1 MLQQIIHTEKH
12 TKIVATL
19 GPATADLQV
28 LTDMVKA
35 GMNMARLNFSHGTHE
50 SHLKN
55 IQLVRQVMKNL
66 NCTIGIIADLQGPK
80 IRIAGFKVDKIE
92 LKKGDPFILDAA
104 LGLQDGDQ
112 NRVGILYKSLI
123 NDVKPEDY
131 LLLDDGRLKLQVKA
145 VKGQEIHTIV
155 QNNGLLSA
163 NKGINL
169 LGGGLSAPALT
180 EKDKE
185 DLHFALSHHVDF
197 VALSFVCNAGD
208 IQDAKTIIN
217 EHQSHAGIISKIE
230 RAEAL
235 NEIDSIIEASD
246 GIMVARGDLAVE
258 IGAERVPAVQKQ
270 LIASAIKAHKPVITA
285 TQMMESM
292 IKQVIP
298 TRAEVSDV
306 ANAVLDGTDAVMLSE
321 ETAMGQHPVLVI
333 EAMARAC
340 IGAREY
346 LPTLPVYHEATSE
359 FFERIDEAVAMSA
372 IFAANHMDVK
382 AIVALTESGATP
394 LWMSRRQSIAPIFG
408 LSRHHEALGRMTL
421 YRGVFP
427 IYFDVMAYS
436 REKLN
441 LETIQCLQACE
452 LVQDND
458 RVILTKGDFLGIG
471 GGANAMKILI
481 VGEVV

>member
-1 MLQQIIHTEKH
+1 MQQQVIHAEKH

-19 GPATADLQV
+19 GPATADIHV

-50 SHLKN
+50 AHQKS
-55 IQLVRQVMKNL
+55 IELVREVMKNL

-80 IRIAGFKVDKIE
+80 IRIAGFKTDKVT
-92 LKKGDPFILDAA
+92 LKKGGSFILDATLGEKEGDETCVGMHYEA
-104 LGLQDGDQ
+104 LVD
-112 NRVGILYKSLI
+112 
-123 NDVKPEDY
+123 DVKSEDF
-131 LLLDDGRLKLQVKA
+131 LLLDDGRLKLQVKK
-145 VKGQEIHTIV
+145 VVGKQIHTII
-155 QNNGLLSA
+155 QNDGFLSA

-185 DLHFALSHHVDF
+185 DLSFALSQKVDYI
-197 VALSFVCNAGD
+197 ALSFVRNAAD
-208 IQDAKTIIN
+208 IQDAKIIID
-217 EHQSHAGIISKIE
+217 QQKSHAGIISKIE

-235 NEIDSIIEASD
+235 HEIQSIIDASD

-258 IGAERVPAVQKQ
+258 IGDERVPAVQKQ
-270 LIASAIKAHKPVITA
+270 LIAAAIKSHKPVITA

-292 IKQVIP
+292 VKQVIP
-298 TRAEVSDV
+298 TRAEMSDV

-321 ETAMGQHPVLVI
+321 ETAMGAHPVLVI

-346 LPTLPVYHEATSE
+346 LPTLPVYHEQTDA
-359 FFERIDEAVAMSA
+359 FFDRIDEAVAMSA

-394 LWMSRRQSIAPIFG
+394 LWMSRRQSIAPIYG
-408 LSRHHEALGRMTL
+408 LSRHHKALGRMTL

-427 IYFDVMAYS
+427 IYFDVTDYS
-436 REKLN
+436 RGELNKATIRRLEECNLVFEK
-441 LETIQCLQACE
+441 
-452 LVQDND
+452 D
-458 RVILTKGDFLGIG
+458 RVILTKGDSHGIG
-471 GGANAMKILI
+471 GGANAMKILT